1 VSPLRFLTAGES
13 HGPELVVIVEG
24 MPAGVPVEGEAIDRE
39 LVRRQGGYGRGTRS
53 TRIERDHAEI
63 VSGIARGRTTGAPI
77 AMRIVNRDFANQPAE
92 PAPLTAPRPGHADLA
107 GGTKYGLEDFRLVRE
122 RASARETAARVA
134 AGAVARGLLAAF
146 GTNLGSY
153 VTSIGDVTATL
164 PAPEDLAGSDLRR
177 LADEAEDDA
186 VRCPD
191 PEASTAM
198 QAAIDVARHDGE
210 TLGGVFV
217 AFATGVPVG
226 LGSHVHWDRKL
237 DGRLAGAICSIP
249 AVKGVELGPA
259 FDLAARPGSRAQD
272 PLFLRDGAVVRDSNH
287 AGGLEAGITNGE
299 PVLVRAAMKPL
310 SSVRSA
316 IASVDFATGAAADPP
331 YVRSDVTAVP
341 AAAVVAEAMV
351 AWVLAEALVE
361 RFGGDRLELMLAARD
376 ATDRTGPM
384 PPPDGG
390 P

>member
-1 VSPLRFLTAGES
+1 MSPLRFLTAGES

-24 MPAGVPVEGEAIDRE
+24 MPAGVPVDGEAIDRE
-39 LVRRQGGYGRGTRS
+39 LVRRQGGYGRGARS
-53 TRIERDHAEI
+53 TKIERDHAEI
-63 VSGIARGRTTGAPI
+63 VSGVARGRTTGAPI
-77 AMRIVNRDFANQPAE
+77 AMRIVNRDFANQPAD
-92 PAPLTAPRPGHADLA
+92 PAPLTAPRPGHTDLA

-191 PEASTAM
+191 PVASTAM

-237 DGRLAGAICSIP
+237 DGRLAGAVCSIP

-299 PVLVRAAMKPL
+299 PVLVRGAMKPL

-341 AAAVVAEAMV
+341 AAAVVAEGMV

-376 ATDRTGPM
+376 AADRTGPK

>member
-24 MPAGVPVEGEAIDRE
+24 MPAGVPVDGEAIDRE
-39 LVRRQGGYGRGTRS
+39 LVRRQGGYGRGARS
-53 TRIERDHAEI
+53 TKIERDHAEI
-63 VSGIARGRTTGAPI
+63 VSGVARGRTTGAPI
-77 AMRIVNRDFANQPAE
+77 AMRIVNRDFANQPAD

-191 PEASTAM
+191 PVASTAM

-237 DGRLAGAICSIP
+237 DGRLAGAVCSIP

-299 PVLVRAAMKPL
+299 PVLVRGAMKPL

-376 ATDRTGPM
+376 AADRTGPK

>member
-1 VSPLRFLTAGES
+1 MSPLRFLTAGES

-24 MPAGVPVEGEAIDRE
+24 MPAGVPVDGEAIDRE
-39 LVRRQGGYGRGTRS
+39 LVRRQGGYGRGARS
-53 TRIERDHAEI
+53 TKIERDHAEI
-63 VSGIARGRTTGAPI
+63 VSGVARGRTTGAPI
-77 AMRIVNRDFANQPAE
+77 AMRIVNRDFANQPAD

-191 PEASTAM
+191 PVASTAM

-237 DGRLAGAICSIP
+237 DGRLAGAVCSIP

-299 PVLVRAAMKPL
+299 PVLVRGAMKPL

-376 ATDRTGPM
+376 AADRTGPK